1 MFIPC
6 LMDSFML
13 FFLSVFPRCFCFLRF
28 FSFLWRTSFWIRR
41 KECCQITRM
50 DVACEMAGDGTT
62 WGCRRP
68 FRQREPLAWES
79 EFRWGKQRRH
89 SCLACYPAL
98 RPRPSSNEPDIRDTC
113 SRGHDHLD
121 QSTEWRG
128 HRNCCC
134 CRWFGPQ
141 PRSKTEAGRWTI
153 STVSRLHCSLSL
165 NEPRKVEAG
174 TVALDDSLEL
184 TS

>member
-98 RPRPSSNEPDIRDTC
+98 RPRPSSNEPAAPSNRHPTHTHTHTKKRPKKEYGDIIIVSTRIELSIETWALIDT
-113 SRGHDHLD
+113 GADD
-121 QSTEWRG
+121 
-128 HRNCCC
+128 
-134 CRWFGPQ
+134 
-141 PRSKTEAGRWTI
+141 
-153 STVSRLHCSLSL
+153 
-165 NEPRKVEAG
+165 AG
-174 TVALDDSLEL
+174 TSAAGKLLRTL
-184 TS
+184 R